1 MDTLDAA
8 RAALRVRQGAGA
20 RHDAPEAP
28 AEALLWARLGT
39 ASVARLLNE
48 LPDAALSAPSA
59 LPGWTRAHVLA
70 RLGYQ
75 ARALARLAE
84 GAASGVAPPMHASDA
99 ARRAEIEN
107 GASLPARALRHLIA
121 HAAAHLDVEWRDL
134 SAPAW
139 DTRLTLTDGA
149 VIATR
154 DTPWIR
160 ARALWLGAVDL
171 DAGGSLRDAPPG
183 LLDRLLAEAAATWR
197 GPDRTL
203 VAADRAAVIRLGA
216 GGAGGSAIRG
226 RAADLARWITGRG
239 PPSGSAAQ
247 HLSHDEPLPGV
258 AVDPTSEL

>member
-1 MDTLDAA
+1 MDPLEAA

-39 ASVARLLNE
+39 ACVARLLNE
-48 LPDAALSAPSA
+48 LPDAALYAPSA
-59 LPGWTRAHVLA
+59 VPGWTRAHVVA

-75 ARALARLAE
+75 ARALACLAE
-84 GAASGVAPPMHASDA
+84 GAASGAMQPMHASEE
-99 ARRAEIEN
+99 ARRVEIEN
-107 GASLPARALRHLIA
+107 GASLPARALRHLVS

-134 SAPAW
+134 SGPAW
-139 DTRLTLTDGA
+139 DAPLTLPDGS

-154 DTPWIR
+154 DTPWLR

-171 DAGGSLRDAPPG
+171 DAGGSLRDAPEG
-183 LLDRLLAEAAATWR
+183 FLDRLLAEAAATWQ

-203 VAADRAAVIRLGA
+203 IATDRASPIRL
-216 GGAGGSAIRG
+216 GAGGSAIRG

-239 PPSGSAAQ
+239 PPAGPAAPG
-247 HLSHDEPLPGV
+247 LSHEEPLPGV